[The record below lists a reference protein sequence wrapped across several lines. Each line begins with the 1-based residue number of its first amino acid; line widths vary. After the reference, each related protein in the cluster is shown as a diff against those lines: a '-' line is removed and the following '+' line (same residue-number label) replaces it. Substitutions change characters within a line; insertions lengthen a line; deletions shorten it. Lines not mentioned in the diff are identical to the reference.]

1 MNQFLLLFVL
11 VLLLLLVI
19 QKNPKKE
26 KKFDYATAYQAKY
39 LLTQNE
45 WHEYK
50 KLKIYAEERNLQIC
64 PKVRLLD
71 LVEPKSGDGYLSKL
85 NKIQSKH
92 VDFVLTDQEMRV
104 KAILELDDNS
114 HNTKERKERDQF
126 VDQVLTNTGYKII
139 HSRSITK
146 ETLDSL

>member
-1 MNQFLLLFVL
+1 MNQFLLLIVL
-11 VLLLLLVI
+11 FLLLLLVI
-19 QKNPKKE
+19 QKKPKKE
-26 KKFDYATAYQAKY
+26 NQIDYSTAYQAKY

-50 KLKIYAEERNLQIC
+50 KLKVFAEEKQLQIC

-92 VDFVLTDQEMRV
+92 VDFVLTDQDMRV

-114 HNTKERKERDQF
+114 HNAKDRKERDKF
-126 VDQVLTNTGYKII
+126 VDEVLTNTGYKII
-139 HSRSITK
+139 HTRSITE
-146 ETLDSL
+146 ETLSNL